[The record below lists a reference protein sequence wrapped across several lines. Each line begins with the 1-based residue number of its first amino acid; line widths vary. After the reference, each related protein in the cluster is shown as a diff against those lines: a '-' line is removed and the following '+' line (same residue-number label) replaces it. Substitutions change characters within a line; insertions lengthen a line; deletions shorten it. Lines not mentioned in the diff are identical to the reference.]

1 MLQIIKNIYATLMKE
16 TILYV
21 GIDPSINSTG
31 ITIARYENNVE
42 VEIKFYIIKNGK
54 LTKRESAANDSID
67 NFEYIIYNKIDLTQF
82 KDDNHVFEYYKTK
95 NMVEVVNTIYDLILN
110 EVKKYTS
117 VVNVVIEGI
126 SYGSSIRTKS
136 IFDLAGLNYMIRY
149 KLITSDIQHLNLSIA
164 TPSNIKKYATGKGN
178 ANKESIMTIFKYIF
192 PEMQNIPKLDDIADS
207 YFMAMFSR
215 DIECKNTEK

>member
-1 MLQIIKNIYATLMKE
+1 MKN

-31 ITIARYENNVE
+31 ITIARYENDVE
-42 VEIKFYIIKNGK
+42 AEIKFYIIKNGK

-110 EVKKYTS
+110 EVKKYS
-117 VVNVVIEGI
+117 AIVNVVIEGI

-149 KLITSDIQHLNLSIA
+149 KLITSDIQHLNLTIA

-207 YFMAMFSR
+207 YFMAYFA
-215 DIECKNTEK
+215 IELDKKNGTNK

>member
-1 MLQIIKNIYATLMKE
+1 MKN

-54 LTKRESAANDSID
+54 LTKRESAANDAID

-110 EVKKYTS
+110 EVKKYS
-117 VVNVVIEGI
+117 AIVNVVIEGI

-149 KLITSDIQHLNLSIA
+149 KLITGDIQHLNISIA

-215 DIECKNTEK
+215 DIECKNAEK

>member
-1 MLQIIKNIYATLMKE
+1 MKD

-117 VVNVVIEGI
+117 IVNVVIEGI

>member
-1 MLQIIKNIYATLMKE
+1 MKN

-31 ITIARYENNVE
+31 ITIARYENDVE
-42 VEIKFYIIKNGK
+42 AEIKFYIIKNGK

-110 EVKKYTS
+110 EVKKYS
-117 VVNVVIEGI
+117 AIVNVVIEGI

-149 KLITSDIQHLNLSIA
+149 KLITSDIQHLNLTIA

-215 DIECKNTEK
+215 DIECKNVEK

>member
-1 MLQIIKNIYATLMKE
+1 MKN

-31 ITIARYENNVE
+31 ITIARYENNIE
-42 VEIKFYIIKNGK
+42 AEIKFYIIKNGK

-117 VVNVVIEGI
+117 AVNVVIEGI

-136 IFDLAGLNYMIRY
+136 VFDLAGLNYMIRY

>member
-1 MLQIIKNIYATLMKE
+1 MKN

-110 EVKKYTS
+110 EVKKYTA

-149 KLITSDIQHLNLSIA
+149 KLITGDIQHLNLSIA

>member
-1 MLQIIKNIYATLMKE
+1 MKK
-16 TILYV
+16 TTLYV

-31 ITIARYENNVE
+31 ITIARYENDVE

-67 NFEYIIYNKIDLTQF
+67 NFEYVIYDKIDLKQF

-110 EVKKYTS
+110 EAKKYS
-117 VVNVVIEGI
+117 AIVNVVIEGI

-149 KLITSDIQHLNLSIA
+149 KLITSDMKHLNLSIA

-192 PEMQNIPKLDDIADS
+192 PEMESIPKLDDIADS

-215 DIECKNTEK
+215 DIECKNIEK

>member
-1 MLQIIKNIYATLMKE
+1 MKN

-67 NFEYIIYNKIDLTQF
+67 NFEYIIYNKIDLAQF

>member
-1 MLQIIKNIYATLMKE
+1 MKN

-54 LTKRESAANDSID
+54 LTKRESAANDAID

-110 EVKKYTS
+110 EVKKYS
-117 VVNVVIEGI
+117 AIVNVVIEGI

-215 DIECKNTEK
+215 DIECKNAEK

>member
-1 MLQIIKNIYATLMKE
+1 MKN

-54 LTKRESAANDSID
+54 LTKRESVANDSID

-110 EVKKYTS
+110 EVKKYS
-117 VVNVVIEGI
+117 AIVNVVIEGI

-149 KLITSDIQHLNLSIA
+149 KLITGDIQHLNISIA

-215 DIECKNTEK
+215 DIECKNAEK

>member
-1 MLQIIKNIYATLMKE
+1 MKD

-54 LTKRESAANDSID
+54 LTKRESVANDSID

-110 EVKKYTS
+110 EVKKYS
-117 VVNVVIEGI
+117 AIVNVVIEGI

>member
-1 MLQIIKNIYATLMKE
+1 MKN

-110 EVKKYTS
+110 EVKKYAS
-117 VVNVVIEGI
+117 AVNVVIEGI

-136 IFDLAGLNYMIRY
+136 VFDLAGLNYMIRY

-215 DIECKNTEK
+215 DIECKNAEK

>member
-1 MLQIIKNIYATLMKE
+1 MKN

-31 ITIARYENNVE
+31 ITIARYENDVE
-42 VEIKFYIIKNGK
+42 AEIKFYIIKNGK

-110 EVKKYTS
+110 EVKKYLAI
-117 VVNVVIEGI
+117 VNVVIEGI

-149 KLITSDIQHLNLSIA
+149 KLITGDIQHLNLSIA

-215 DIECKNTEK
+215 DIECKNAEK

>member
-1 MLQIIKNIYATLMKE
+1 MKE
-16 TILYV
+16 TTLYV

-110 EVKKYTS
+110 EVKKYS
-117 VVNVVIEGI
+117 AIVNVVIEGI

-149 KLITSDIQHLNLSIA
+149 KLITGDIQHLNLSIA

-215 DIECKNTEK
+215 DIELDKKNGTI

>member
-1 MLQIIKNIYATLMKE
+1 MKE
-16 TILYV
+16 TTLYV

-110 EVKKYTS
+110 EVKKYS
-117 VVNVVIEGI
+117 AIVNVVIEGI

-149 KLITSDIQHLNLSIA
+149 KLITGDIQHLNLSIA

-215 DIECKNTEK
+215 DIECKNAEK

>member
-1 MLQIIKNIYATLMKE
+1 MKE
-16 TILYV
+16 TTLYV

-42 VEIKFYIIKNGK
+42 VEIKFYIIKNSK

-110 EVKKYTS
+110 EVKKYS
-117 VVNVVIEGI
+117 AVVNVVIEGI

-136 IFDLAGLNYMIRY
+136 VFDLAGLNYMIRY
-149 KLITSDIQHLNLSIA
+149 KLITGDIQHLNLSIA

-215 DIECKNTEK
+215 DIECKNAEK

>member
-1 MLQIIKNIYATLMKE
+1 MKN

-110 EVKKYTS
+110 EVKKYS
-117 VVNVVIEGI
+117 AIVNVVIEGI

-136 IFDLAGLNYMIRY
+136 VFDLAGLNYMIRY

-207 YFMAMFSR
+207 YFMAYFALEL
-215 DIECKNTEK
+215 DKKNGTNK

>member
-1 MLQIIKNIYATLMKE
+1 MKE
-16 TILYV
+16 TTLYV

-117 VVNVVIEGI
+117 AVNVVIEGI

-136 IFDLAGLNYMIRY
+136 VFDLAGLNYMIRY

>member
-1 MLQIIKNIYATLMKE
+1 MKN

-117 VVNVVIEGI
+117 AVNVVIEGI

-136 IFDLAGLNYMIRY
+136 VFDLAGLNYMIRY
-149 KLITSDIQHLNLSIA
+149 KLITGDIQHLNLSIA

-215 DIECKNTEK
+215 DIECKNAEK

>member
-1 MLQIIKNIYATLMKE
+1 MKE
-16 TILYV
+16 TTLYV

-110 EVKKYTS
+110 EVKKYS
-117 VVNVVIEGI
+117 SAVNVVIEGI

>member
-1 MLQIIKNIYATLMKE
+1 MKN

-110 EVKKYTS
+110 EVKKYS
-117 VVNVVIEGI
+117 AIVNVVIEGI

-149 KLITSDIQHLNLSIA
+149 KLITGDIQHLNLRIA

-207 YFMAMFSR
+207 YFMAYFALEL
-215 DIECKNTEK
+215 DKKNGTNK

>member
-1 MLQIIKNIYATLMKE
+1 MKN

-31 ITIARYENNVE
+31 ITIARYENDVE

-110 EVKKYTS
+110 EVKKYS
-117 VVNVVIEGI
+117 AIVNVVIEGI

-149 KLITSDIQHLNLSIA
+149 KLITGDIQHLNISIA

-215 DIECKNTEK
+215 DIECKNIEK

>member
-1 MLQIIKNIYATLMKE
+1 MKE

-54 LTKRESAANDSID
+54 LTKRESAANDAID

-110 EVKKYTS
+110 EVKKYS
-117 VVNVVIEGI
+117 AIVNVVIEGI

-149 KLITSDIQHLNLSIA
+149 KLITGDIQHLNLSIA

-215 DIECKNTEK
+215 DIECKNIEK

>member
-1 MLQIIKNIYATLMKE
+1 MKN

-110 EVKKYTS
+110 EVKKYS
-117 VVNVVIEGI
+117 AIVNVVIEGI

-136 IFDLAGLNYMIRY
+136 VFDLAGLNYMIRY
-149 KLITSDIQHLNLSIA
+149 KLITGDIQHLNLSIA

-215 DIECKNTEK
+215 DIELDKKMVLF

>member
-1 MLQIIKNIYATLMKE
+1 MKN

-110 EVKKYTS
+110 EVKKYTA

-149 KLITSDIQHLNLSIA
+149 KLITGDIQHLNLSIA

-207 YFMAMFSR
+207 YFMAYFA
-215 DIECKNTEK
+215 IELDKKNGTNK

>member
-1 MLQIIKNIYATLMKE
+1 MKE
-16 TILYV
+16 TTLYV

-42 VEIKFYIIKNGK
+42 VEVKFYIIKNGK

-117 VVNVVIEGI
+117 AVNVVIEGI

>member
-1 MLQIIKNIYATLMKE
+1 MKN
-16 TILYV
+16 TILYI

-31 ITIARYENNVE
+31 ITIARYENDVE
-42 VEIKFYIIKNGK
+42 VEIKFYIIKNDK
-54 LTKRESAANDSID
+54 LTKRESAANDAID

-117 VVNVVIEGI
+117 AVNVVIEGI

-215 DIECKNTEK
+215 DIERKNTEK

>member
-1 MLQIIKNIYATLMKE
+1 MKN

-31 ITIARYENNVE
+31 ITIARYENNIE
-42 VEIKFYIIKNGK
+42 AEIKFYIIKNGK
-54 LTKRESAANDSID
+54 LTKRESTANDSID

-110 EVKKYTS
+110 EVKKYS
-117 VVNVVIEGI
+117 AIVNVVIEGI

-149 KLITSDIQHLNLSIA
+149 KLITGDIQHLNLSIA

-192 PEMQNIPKLDDIADS
+192 PEMQNIPKLDDVADS
-207 YFMAMFSR
+207 YFMAYFALEL
-215 DIECKNTEK
+215 DKKNGTNK

>member
-1 MLQIIKNIYATLMKE
+1 MKNI
-16 TILYV
+16 ILYV

-31 ITIARYENNVE
+31 ITIARYENNIE
-42 VEIKFYIIKNGK
+42 AEIKFYIIKNGK

-110 EVKKYTS
+110 EVKKYS
-117 VVNVVIEGI
+117 AIVNVVIEGI

-149 KLITSDIQHLNLSIA
+149 KLITGDIQHLNLSIA

>member
-1 MLQIIKNIYATLMKE
+1 MKE
-16 TILYV
+16 TTLYV

-110 EVKKYTS
+110 EVKKYS
-117 VVNVVIEGI
+117 AIVNVVIEGI

-136 IFDLAGLNYMIRY
+136 VFDLAGLNYMIRY

>member
-1 MLQIIKNIYATLMKE
+1 MKN

-31 ITIARYENNVE
+31 ITITRYENDVE
-42 VEIKFYIIKNGK
+42 TEIKFYIIKNGK

-110 EVKKYTS
+110 EVKKYS
-117 VVNVVIEGI
+117 AIVNVVIEGI

>member
-1 MLQIIKNIYATLMKE
+1 MKN

-95 NMVEVVNTIYDLILN
+95 NMVEIVNTIYDLILN
-110 EVKKYTS
+110 EVKKYS
-117 VVNVVIEGI
+117 AIVNVVIEGI

-136 IFDLAGLNYMIRY
+136 VFDLAGLNYMIRY
-149 KLITSDIQHLNLSIA
+149 KLITGDIQHLNLSIA

-207 YFMAMFSR
+207 YFMAYFALEL
-215 DIECKNTEK
+215 DKKNGTNK

>member
-1 MLQIIKNIYATLMKE
+1 MKNT
-16 TILYV
+16 TLYV

-42 VEIKFYIIKNGK
+42 AEIKFYIIKNGK

-110 EVKKYTS
+110 EVKKYS
-117 VVNVVIEGI
+117 AIVNVVIEGI

>member
-1 MLQIIKNIYATLMKE
+1 MKNA
-16 TILYV
+16 ILYV

-110 EVKKYTS
+110 EVKKYS
-117 VVNVVIEGI
+117 AIVNVVIEGI

-149 KLITSDIQHLNLSIA
+149 KLITGDIQHLNLSIA

-215 DIECKNTEK
+215 DIEYKNTEK

>member
-1 MLQIIKNIYATLMKE
+1 MKE
-16 TILYV
+16 TTLYV

-110 EVKKYTS
+110 EVKKYS
-117 VVNVVIEGI
+117 AIVNVVIEGI

-149 KLITSDIQHLNLSIA
+149 KLITGDIQHLNLSIA

-192 PEMQNIPKLDDIADS
+192 PEIQNIPKLDDIADS

>member
-1 MLQIIKNIYATLMKE
+1 MKE

-54 LTKRESAANDSID
+54 LAKRESVANDSID

-110 EVKKYTS
+110 EVKKYS
-117 VVNVVIEGI
+117 AIVNVVIEGI

-149 KLITSDIQHLNLSIA
+149 KLITGDIQHLNLSIA

>member
-1 MLQIIKNIYATLMKE
+1 MKNA
-16 TILYV
+16 ILYV

-54 LTKRESAANDSID
+54 LTKRESAANDAID

-110 EVKKYTS
+110 EVKKYS
-117 VVNVVIEGI
+117 AIVNVVIEGI

-136 IFDLAGLNYMIRY
+136 VFDLAGLNYMIRY
-149 KLITSDIQHLNLSIA
+149 KLITGDIQHLNLSIA

>member
-1 MLQIIKNIYATLMKE
+1 MKN

-117 VVNVVIEGI
+117 AVNVVIEGI

>member
-1 MLQIIKNIYATLMKE
+1 MKE
-16 TILYV
+16 TTLYV

-31 ITIARYENNVE
+31 ITIARYENDVE

-110 EVKKYTS
+110 EVKKYS
-117 VVNVVIEGI
+117 AIVNVVIEGI

-149 KLITSDIQHLNLSIA
+149 KLITGDIQHLNLSIA

-215 DIECKNTEK
+215 DIECKNVEK